1 MGNLALQLHKRLCM
15 SVVTKT
21 LSVLHNL
28 LLIIGWSASF
38 QSVNIKRIL
47 VFLFKD
53 NTMMSLQLQGISLH
67 IVMSHIISLHP
78 IVCVPAAVRLDL
90 EMEFLLLSLSQVLQ
104 MILTTHYTVYLSNL

>member
-67 IVMSHIISLHP
+67 IMSHIISLHP
-78 IVCVPAAVRLDL
+78 IVRVPAAVRLDL
-90 EMEFLLLSLSQVLQ
+90 EMEFLLLSPSQVLQ
-104 MILTTHYTVYLSNL
+104 MILTTHYTV